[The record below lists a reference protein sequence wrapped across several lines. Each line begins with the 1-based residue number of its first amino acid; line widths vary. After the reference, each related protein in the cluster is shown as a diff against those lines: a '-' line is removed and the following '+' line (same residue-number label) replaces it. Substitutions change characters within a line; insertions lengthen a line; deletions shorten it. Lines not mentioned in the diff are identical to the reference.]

1 MNHKWNE
8 IKKQENI
15 RVLAAIGLTALLL
28 FLLSVAGTLQNGKQT
43 PAPALKEAPVKK
55 AKAGGESVPDK
66 AEIPLT
72 EADKE
77 FLDSL
82 TSYFDSG
89 DLEGAA
95 RLIDSYGL
103 TFTEFP
109 MMYDGTVL
117 SKEMTGTK
125 GMVFLKPT
133 TVFYGEFE
141 GGLPQGQC
149 TALQVITLDEGKRY
163 DYSYGT
169 WSQGRMNG
177 SGASG
182 YNYYDGAIGDI
193 NKKSAK
199 EGNFKNDLME
209 GEVIYT
215 TTNASGETAK
225 WDFQTADGVIVP
237 DDRWIQEND
246 DEGKVIYKR
255 MADQDENHAY
265 TLSES
270 GIKEDRW
277 KNFIEFSTD

>member
-8 IKKQENI
+8 IKKQENF

-103 TFTEFP
+103 PLQNFP
-109 MMYDGTVL
+109 
-117 SKEMTGTK
+117 
-125 GMVFLKPT
+125 
-133 TVFYGEFE
+133 
-141 GGLPQGQC
+141 
-149 TALQVITLDEGKRY
+149 
-163 DYSYGT
+163 
-169 WSQGRMNG
+169 
-177 SGASG
+177 
-182 YNYYDGAIGDI
+182 
-193 NKKSAK
+193 
-199 EGNFKNDLME
+199 
-209 GEVIYT
+209 
-215 TTNASGETAK
+215 
-225 WDFQTADGVIVP
+225 
-237 DDRWIQEND
+237 
-246 DEGKVIYKR
+246 
-255 MADQDENHAY
+255 
-265 TLSES
+265 
-270 GIKEDRW
+270 
-277 KNFIEFSTD
+277 